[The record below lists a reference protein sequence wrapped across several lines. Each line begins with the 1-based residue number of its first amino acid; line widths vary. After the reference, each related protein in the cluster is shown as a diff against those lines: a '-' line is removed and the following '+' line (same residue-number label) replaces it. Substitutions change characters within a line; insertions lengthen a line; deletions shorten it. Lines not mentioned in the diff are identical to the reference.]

1 MKLLPQRRWLAAGNW
16 YLKTEHPLISQR
28 VLCFYIWKEL
38 NLLIV
43 FNTIRKIFF
52 RDRIRFVEP
61 VRTKGYAGSFY
72 LVVGCFTPLQRISLL
87 SR

>member
-16 YLKTEHPLISQR
+16 YLKTEHPLISQL

-38 NLLIV
+38 NLLVV

-52 RDRIRFVEP
+52 RDRIRF
-61 VRTKGYAGSFY
+61 
-72 LVVGCFTPLQRISLL
+72 GCFSLCVHCASQAL
-87 SR
+87 VFI